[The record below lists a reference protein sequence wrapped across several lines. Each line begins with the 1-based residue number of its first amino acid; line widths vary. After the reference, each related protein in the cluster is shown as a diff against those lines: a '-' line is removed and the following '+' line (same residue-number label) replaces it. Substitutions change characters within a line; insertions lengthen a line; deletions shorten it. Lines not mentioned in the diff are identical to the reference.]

1 MGEFPELQAE
11 GVHGRALFILLVG
24 DGTDDGRGLDVFLD
38 FPEPDLLPVVLSEE
52 QIEAWQ
58 ASLPELPQ
66 VRRARLAAE
75 YGIPDYD
82 AGVLAADRAVA
93 DFYEAAARASGN
105 PKAASNWVMTELL
118 RRLSEGEAGLAAARI
133 TPAGLAELRRL
144 LPDSYVTADPASVE
158 RARRANR
165 QFHDVII
172 QASGNRLLG
181 RLLQDIW
188 NRLDP
193 MTSYSRTLDSQQGA
207 ELRQQWGERDRLNH
221 TALLQALQDGDAPR
235 ARRLETEY
243 IQEVWSILENILET
257 AYLPKE

>member
-1 MGEFPELQAE
+1 MSPPTPSL
-11 GVHGRALFILLVG
+11 RS
-24 DGTDDGRGLDVFLD
+24 
-38 FPEPDLLPVVLSEE
+38 LLPEASELSPR
-52 QIEAWQ
+52 AD
-58 ASLPELPQ
+58 AVFAAL
-66 VRRARLAAE
+66 RRAVLEGKLLPGEPLRQETLAVEFGVSHITIRDALNKLVAERLAVRTPYKGVRVIELSVDDLREAYATRAVLEGWAAE
-75 YGIPDYD
+75 
-82 AGVLAADRAVA
+82 LAA
-93 DFYEAAARASGN
+93 G
-105 PKAASNWVMTELL
+105 
-118 RRLSEGEAGLAAARI
+118 RI
-133 TPAGLAELRRL
+133 TPAELAELRRL

-221 TALLQALQDGDAPR
+221 TALLQALQDGDGAR